1 MSEATAQQGKA
12 KGSDALLKG
21 GLNKLPLDISDGA
34 LIRQQMYHALAV
46 HSMAEQIRSLTRAVV
61 TEKNLL
67 LQMAREGYHH

>member
-12 KGSDALLKG
+12 KGSDVVLKG
-21 GLNKLPLDISDGA
+21 GLNKLPLEISDGG

-46 HSMAEQIRSLTRAVV
+46 HSMAEQIRCLTRAVV

-67 LQMAREGYHH
+67 LKMAREGYHH